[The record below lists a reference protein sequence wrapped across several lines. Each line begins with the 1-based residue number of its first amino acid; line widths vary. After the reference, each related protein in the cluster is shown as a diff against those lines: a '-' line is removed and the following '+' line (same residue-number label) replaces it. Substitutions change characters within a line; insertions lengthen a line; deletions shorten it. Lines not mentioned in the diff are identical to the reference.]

1 MVESLVSNPQMTV
14 SKMSWK
20 GGIGLGLGAA
30 LVVAGAAGAAGAST
44 KIDYTRDIRPI
55 FAEHCIL
62 CHGPDDAEGGLRL
75 THRALAAGAL
85 KSGAR
90 GIVPGDADASEIV
103 RRILSEDPDER
114 MPPPGKAEALSV
126 EQVAKLRQWIEE
138 GADWPVHWAY
148 RPLVAVLPPAVKDGA
163 RVVNE
168 IDRFVRAGL
177 EAKGIEPSPE
187 ADRHTLI
194 KRLSY
199 DLIGLPPGVEEVDA
213 FVNDPEANAYE
224 KVVDR
229 LLASPHF
236 GERWGRHWLDKARYA
251 DSDGYEKDRNRP
263 NAWRYRDWVIRAIN
277 EDLPFDQFTIQQ
289 LAGDL
294 ASSDEEARLA
304 TAFNRQTLTNTEG
317 GTDKEQWR
325 VAAVMDRTETLGSV
339 WLGLTVG
346 CARCH
351 THKYDAIT
359 QKEYYELFAYFNNG
373 DETNTEVARSEIEMA
388 KHKRA
393 KAAHD
398 ARVDA
403 LQKEIDGLAA
413 KLKPAQ
419 ETWAKEYAGSLES
432 KATAL
437 TFHGLKDAVVSG
449 TGKFDAL
456 EDGSFRGKGEHPDKA
471 TYFVK
476 GRSSL
481 RNVTALKLEVLPD
494 KALPKSGPGRA
505 DNGNFVLT
513 HLELLAGKTGKLEAR
528 KHGVKFVDAMED
540 FQQGKFPA
548 ANALDSNA
556 RTGWAVGGGV
566 GRPHEAVYRL
576 AKPLNFEGEYRLQIK
591 LDQQYGGKHTLG
603 RFRVTLATGDA
614 SGVVP
619 LALKKA
625 LAVDPAKRSADQR
638 NMVAER
644 FHAARSPEMVGLR
657 KRMAA
662 LKKAEPKSPMM
673 SVRVI
678 SQRTKDPRQT
688 HTFRR
693 GEFKQPMDPVGTG
706 TFSTLP
712 DVIEREAGKG
722 DRLDLARWLVD
733 GRNPL
738 VPRVAVNHIWANL
751 FGEGIVRTINDFGV
765 RGERPTHPE
774 LLNWLAWRYVDL
786 AWSRKAMIKTIV
798 MSATYRQSSRH
809 RPELADLDPNNE
821 LLYRQNRFRVEAE
834 ILRDI
839 SLAASG
845 LLSRKV
851 GGPSVFPPIPKSAT
865 DVNYN
870 SAFKWQTSPG
880 GDKHR
885 RGMYTF
891 FKRTAPHPNLT
902 TFDCPDSNVT
912 CVKRTR
918 SNTPIG
924 ALVTLNNEVYLEAAR
939 AMAARTLAMDADSDA
954 ARLTRAFR
962 TCVAR
967 PPSGAELK
975 RLQTLLKASR
985 EWYGDPSRAEDAG
998 KAVGGHAVSGVA
1010 PAENAAW
1017 VATLRIILNLDEFI
1031 TRE

>member
-1 MVESLVSNPQMTV
+1 MGVACVM
-14 SKMSWK
+14 
-20 GGIGLGLGAA
+20 GGLEGGALA
-30 LVVAGAAGAAGAST
+30 AEAG
-44 KIDYTRDIRPI
+44 IDFTRDIRPI
-55 FAEHCIL
+55 FAEHCVL
-62 CHGPDDAEGGLRL
+62 CHGPDEAKGGLRL
-75 THRALAAGAL
+75 TDRDLATGEL

-90 GIVPGDADASEIV
+90 GIVPGNADASEIV
-103 RRILSEDPDER
+103 RRILSRDPDER
-114 MPPPGKAEALSV
+114 MPPPGRVEALDAD
-126 EQVAKLRQWIEE
+126 QVARLRRWISE
-138 GADWPVHWAY
+138 GAEWPEHWAY
-148 RPLVAVLPPAVKDGA
+148 RPLEQVPAPELEDG
-163 RVVNE
+163 RSVVNV

-177 EAKGIEPSPE
+177 EARGIEPSPE

-199 DLIGLPPGVEEVDA
+199 DLIGLPPSVEEVDA
-213 FVNDPEANAYE
+213 FVSDGDANAYE

-263 NAWRYRDWVIRAIN
+263 NAWRYRDWVIKAIN

-294 ASSDEEARLA
+294 ASPGDEQARLA

-317 GTDKEQWR
+317 GTDREQWR
-325 VAAVMDRTETLGSV
+325 VAAVMDRTETLGAV

-351 THKYDAIT
+351 THKYDTIT

-373 DETNTEVARSEIEMA
+373 DETTVDVARSEIEMA
-388 KHKRA
+388 KYRRA
-393 KAAHD
+393 KASHD
-398 ARVDA
+398 GKVAALQHDVDA
-403 LQKEIDGLAA
+403 LAA
-413 KLKPAQ
+413 KLTPEREA
-419 ETWAKEYAGSLES
+419 WAEGYAKSLDAE
-432 KATAL
+432 KGAL
-437 TFHGLKDAVVSG
+437 TFHELSGAVVSG

-456 EDGSFRGKGEHPDKA
+456 EDGSFRGKGPHPDKA
-471 TYFVK
+471 TYTIK

-481 RNVTALKLEVLPD
+481 RNVTAVRLEVIPD
-494 KALPKSGPGRA
+494 QALPKSGPGRA

-513 HLELLAGKTGKLEAR
+513 HLELLAGTTEKLDPK
-528 KHGVKFVDAMED
+528 KHGVKLLDAMED
-540 FQQGKFPA
+540 YQQGGFPA
-548 ANALDSNA
+548 VNALNSSGRN
-556 RTGWAVGGGV
+556 GWAVGGGV
-566 GRPHEAVYRL
+566 GRPHEAVFRL
-576 AKPLNFEGEYRLQIK
+576 AKPLSFDSEYRIQIK

-603 RFRVTLATGDA
+603 RFRVTLVTGDA
-614 SGVVP
+614 EGVVP

-625 LAVDPAKRSADQR
+625 LDVDPLKRSAEQKS
-638 NMVAER
+638 MIAER
-644 FHAARSPEMVGLR
+644 FYAARSPEMTGLR
-657 KRMAA
+657 KRMAV
-662 LKKAEPKSPMM
+662 LKKAEPKAPLMN
-673 SVRVI
+673 VRVI

-688 HTFRR
+688 RIFRR

-712 DVIEREAGKG
+712 DVVEREAGKG

-738 VPRVAVNHIWANL
+738 VPRVVVNHLWANL

-765 RGERPTHPE
+765 RGDRPTHPK
-774 LLNWLAWRYVDL
+774 LLNWLAREYVDL
-786 AWSRKAMIKTIV
+786 GWSRKAMIKAIV

-809 RPELADLDPNNE
+809 RPELADIDSNNE

-880 GDKHR
+880 GDRHR

-939 AMAARTLAMDADSDA
+939 AMAARMLEGEYATDA
-954 ARLTRAFR
+954 ARLTRSFR

-967 PPSGAELK
+967 PPNEAELK
-975 RLQTLLKASR
+975 RLQGLLKASR
-985 EWYGDPSRAEDAG
+985 DWYGDAKREEEAR
-998 KAVGGHAVSGVA
+998 KAVGGHAVAGVD

-1017 VATLRIILNLDEFI
+1017 VATLRIVLNLDEFI